1 MWEHPRGKRVRC
13 MLMLGVNPRW
23 KQPHLHGMGF
33 TRRGLT
39 IRKDGSVVALEHIC
53 NTRCS
58 NDQKKK
64 KPYTHMRTAR
74 ETKANL
80 HSEDQ
85 RKEVGR
91 CGETVKAGWRTFND
105 WASGILVN
113 VLLACLAREDSI
125 KCKLRL
131 TLTLRVVGGGE
142 NTHTHTYT
150 QRKSE
155 EKVRCNHIVPK
166 LVSSEQERKE
176 KGNKNQNKS
185 RSSSSQKKI
194 KPIPRAKAQLHGIP
208 QWTRRFRQN
217 HSGQCSPHLCQA
229 RWVAVAGSG
238 TQPSRFLRL
247 TCYQEQQ
254 PKESRCLQNN
264 NQVAVYRLVGS

>member
-1 MWEHPRGKRVRC
+1 MWGNSEGRMAHLQR
-13 MLMLGVNPRW
+13 LGER
-23 KQPHLHGMGF
+23 H
-33 TRRGLT
+33 TRKCPPGLPGQRRLDQMQT
-39 IRKDGSVVALEHIC
+39 ALDVDPA
-53 NTRCS
+53 CS
-58 NDQKKK
+58 
-64 KPYTHMRTAR
+64 R
-74 ETKANL
+74 
-80 HSEDQ
+80 
-85 RKEVGR
+85 
-91 CGETVKAGWRTFND
+91 
-105 WASGILVN
+105 
-113 VLLACLAREDSI
+113 
-125 KCKLRL
+125 
-131 TLTLRVVGGGE
+131 GGE